1 MRDVVRTRVYLRD
14 ISDWEVVAKV
24 HGKRFGD
31 IAPANTLV
39 QAGLVG
45 EKYLVEIE
53 ADAFV
58 SNE

>member
-1 MRDVVRTRVYLRD
+1 MREDVRTRVYLRD

-53 ADAFV
+53 ADALV

>member
-1 MRDVVRTRVYLRD
+1 MKDVVRTRVYLRD

-24 HGKRFGD
+24 HGRRFGD

>member
-1 MRDVVRTRVYLRD
+1 LRDVVRTRVYLRD

-53 ADAFV
+53 ADALV

>member
-53 ADAFV
+53 ADALV